1 MKVVGI
7 FGALPESKEL
17 LLLVK
22 EWFGVASETGNN
34 SALYKVLG
42 AGAPT
47 SQERLLLLVKEQHGE
62 LNFLAESG
70 SSRLPE

>member
-47 SQERLLLLVKEQHGE
+47 SQERLRPLVKEYRGR
-62 LNFLAESG
+62 LNKEKGLTGIE
-70 SSRLPE
+70 

>member
-1 MKVVGI
+1 MLTGYRERFWDDSMKVVGI

-34 SALYKVLG
+34 SAL
-42 AGAPT
+42 
-47 SQERLLLLVKEQHGE
+47 
-62 LNFLAESG
+62 
-70 SSRLPE
+70 